1 MTETL
6 QPQTPDQLLE
16 VIAWANAENAT
27 LNVRGFGTKLGLGEA
42 VEASHMLDMS
52 TFSGIVNYEPEE
64 LVLTLGSATPMAELE
79 NLLAEN
85 RQMLAFEPQD
95 WGWALGGE
103 SASGTIGGAMM
114 VSSNGPRRFKAGA
127 ARDHLLGLK
136 AVSGR
141 GEAFAAGGRVV
152 KNVTGYD
159 LSKLM
164 AGSYGT
170 LAAATELTLKVL
182 PAPEKTYTLLVYG
195 LDVEPAM
202 ALMRALANTPYDV
215 SGLAYVAAHTASLS
229 SVSYVRDRQMSVLG
243 ARIEGP
249 QISVHHRLQA
259 LKEMLTGAQEID
271 DLRTHNSVAFWQE
284 VRDIKL
290 LPHLAGDVLWR
301 VSAPPSAAASIVAQC
316 QPDHWVA
323 DWAGGLIWLHYDRA
337 DAGQAEVV
345 RTSVQAGGQA
355 MLVRAPDDLRN
366 AIPVFQPL
374 PQGLATLNRRV
385 KENYDPN
392 GVLNPGRM
400 GV

>member
-1 MTETL
+1 MTEIL

-16 VIAWANAENAT
+16 VIAWANAESAT
-27 LNVRGFGTKLGLGEA
+27 LNVRGSGTKLGLGEA
-42 VEASHMLDMS
+42 VAASHVLDMS
-52 TFSGIVNYEPEE
+52 AFSGIVNYEPEE
-64 LVLTLGSATPMAELE
+64 LVLTLGPGTPMAELE
-79 NLLAEN
+79 ALLAEN

-95 WGWALGGE
+95 WGWALNAE

-164 AGSYGT
+164 TGSYGT
-170 LAAATELTLKVL
+170 LAVATEMTLKVL

-195 LDVEPAM
+195 LDVEPAT
-202 ALMRALANTPYDV
+202 ALMRELANTPYDV
-215 SGLAYVAAHTASLS
+215 SGLAYMAAHTASLS
-229 SVSYVRDRQMSVLG
+229 SVSYIRDRQMSVLA

-259 LKEMLTGAQEID
+259 LKELVTGVQETD
-271 DLRTHNSVAFWQE
+271 ELHTHNSVAFWQE
-284 VRDIKL
+284 VRDVKH
-290 LPHLAGDVLWR
+290 LPHRAADALWR
-301 VSAPPSAAASIVAQC
+301 VSVPPSEAASVIAQS
-316 QPDHWVA
+316 QADHWLA
-323 DWAGGLIWLHYDRA
+323 DWAGGLVWLHYEHA
-337 DAGQAEVV
+337 DVEQAQMLRSTV
-345 RTSVQAGGQA
+345 ANGGQA
-355 MLVRAPDDLRN
+355 LLVRALDELKSSVP
-366 AIPVFQPL
+366 AFQPL
-374 PQGLATLNRRV
+374 PDGLATLNRRV

-400 GV
+400 GI